1 MERRD
6 FIKKS
11 CVACG
16 MIALVGVLPITMLE
30 SCMTLPMLRTTSAN
44 NNVVI
49 SKTKL
54 APEKKIFV
62 LRNDDLQYDVLLVK
76 NADNTYYAMYMQ
88 CTHNDNPVQANDKGL
103 FCTAHGSTFDLEGK
117 VTNGPA
123 TQALKKYAVSED
135 GDNLTIHIN

>member
-1 MERRD
+1 MERRE
-6 FIKKS
+6 FIKNTCK
-11 CVACG
+11 ACG
-16 MIALVGVLPITMLE
+16 LATLLGALPLTLLE
-30 SCMTLPMLRTTSAN
+30 SCMTLPMLRASSKDN
-44 NNVVI
+44 RIVI
-49 SKTKL
+49 SKAKL
-54 APEKKIFV
+54 ASEKKLFV

-123 TQALKKYAVSED
+123 TQGLKRYTVSED
-135 GDNLTIHIN
+135 TDSLTIHIN

>member
-1 MERRD
+1 M
-6 FIKKS
+6 
-11 CVACG
+11 ACG
-16 MIALVGVLPITMLE
+16 MIGLLGVLPVTMLE
-30 SCMTLPMLRTTSAN
+30 SCMTLPMLRTTSKN
-44 NNVVI
+44 SSIII

-54 APEKKIFV
+54 AADKKIFV

-76 NADNTYYAMYMQ
+76 NTNNTYYAMYMQ

-103 FCTAHGSTFDLEGK
+103 FCTAHGSTFDLAGN

-123 TQALKKYAVSED
+123 TQSLKKYVVSED

>member
-1 MERRD
+1 M
-6 FIKKS
+6 
-11 CVACG
+11 ACG
-16 MIALVGVLPITMLE
+16 MIGLLGVLPVTMLE
-30 SCMTLPMLRTTSAN
+30 SCMTLPMLRTSSKN
-44 NNVVI
+44 NNVII
-49 SKTKL
+49 SKAKL
-54 APEKKIFV
+54 APEKKMFV

-76 NADNTYYAMYMQ
+76 NPDNTYYAMYMQ

-135 GDNLTIHIN
+135 TDNLIIHIN

>member
-1 MERRD
+1 M
-6 FIKKS
+6 
-11 CVACG
+11 ACG
-16 MIALVGVLPITMLE
+16 MIGLLGVLPVTMLE
-30 SCMTLPMLRTTSAN
+30 SCMTLPMLRTTSKN
-44 NNVVI
+44 NNIVI

-54 APEKKIFV
+54 AAEKKIFV

-76 NADNTYYAMYMQ
+76 NLDNTYYAMYMQ

-123 TQALKKYAVSED
+123 TQSLKKYLVSED
-135 GDNLTIHIN
+135 ADSLTIHIN

>member
-1 MERRD
+1 MERRE
-6 FIKKS
+6 FIKS
-11 CVACG
+11 TCMACG
-16 MIALVGVLPITMLE
+16 MIGLLGVLPITMLE
-30 SCMTLPMLRTTSAN
+30 SCMTLPMLRTTSN
-44 NNVVI
+44 NNNIVI

-54 APEKKIFV
+54 AAEKKIFV

-76 NADNTYYAMYMQ
+76 NIDNTYYAMYMQ

-123 TQALKKYAVSED
+123 TQALKKYTVSED
-135 GDNLTIHIN
+135 TDNLTIHIN